1 MQTVTVDV
9 EPSLSQFTTS
19 KMTDE
24 VTTSATHDLV
34 TSSITDETLT
44 QPSIATT
51 DTFERSYT
59 TLSEKV
65 NPTTSRMV
73 FQVIKTT
80 AMINSN
86 GGANGTSSPVY
97 GPILGSTG
105 ALVFVLCAIVVLV
118 TGIFVIVRHKK
129 KYKIQEYRSV
139 KLVKVIT
146 NNYVNLDRE
155 S

>member
-19 KMTDE
+19 KMTVE
-24 VTTSATHDLV
+24 VPASATHDLV

-44 QPSIATT
+44 QPSTT

-59 TLSEKV
+59 TLSEEV

-97 GPILGSTG
+97 GPILGSIG